1 MSFFNIFSGKK
12 PQAYEE
18 QGDAYGRDEL
28 WGNAKVEYE
37 RALNRLE
44 KMDPGD
50 GHTVSRIEEKL
61 DRAREALAL
70 EHQDNAETLI
80 AGGYG
85 EDARGLLNLALELT
99 RDASLEAVLQKQLAD
114 LEKDTPG
121 EWELNG
127 DLPGIDEEIH
137 GMDIPDDES
146 EYFFALC
153 GTLPDDVQMAY
164 LGYGQNF
171 KTGYLAL
178 NAGDFETASQYLSL
192 ALEDNQDLDTYI
204 PLELAT
210 ACLNQGERDTAKRLL
225 VPFLKTH
232 PDALPAYQLPG
243 GVCGR
248 SAAAGRDFSP
258 GSQRLRSQ
266 VILHPIHGNL
276 RLAGTDCPGAGRDP
290 RSHG

>member
-61 DRAREALAL
+61 DRARESLAL

-99 RDASLEAVLQKQLAD
+99 RDASL
-114 LEKDTPG
+114 
-121 EWELNG
+121 
-127 DLPGIDEEIH
+127 
-137 GMDIPDDES
+137 
-146 EYFFALC
+146 
-153 GTLPDDVQMAY
+153 
-164 LGYGQNF
+164 
-171 KTGYLAL
+171 
-178 NAGDFETASQYLSL
+178 
-192 ALEDNQDLDTYI
+192 
-204 PLELAT
+204 
-210 ACLNQGERDTAKRLL
+210 
-225 VPFLKTH
+225 
-232 PDALPAYQLPG
+232 
-243 GVCGR
+243 
-248 SAAAGRDFSP
+248 
-258 GSQRLRSQ
+258 
-266 VILHPIHGNL
+266 
-276 RLAGTDCPGAGRDP
+276 
-290 RSHG
+290 